1 MSISLVGDQPK
12 NLQIPVIKQ
21 QNTSNTSL
29 ITSFSTFKST
39 EIQFGQSIFSLLPTY
54 STEELDKFD
63 ALKCQ

>member
-1 MSISLVGDQPK
+1 MSLVGGQPK
-12 NLQIPVIKQ
+12 NTQILVIKQ
-21 QNTSNTSL
+21 QNTWNTSL
-29 ITSFSTFKST
+29 IITSFSTFKST